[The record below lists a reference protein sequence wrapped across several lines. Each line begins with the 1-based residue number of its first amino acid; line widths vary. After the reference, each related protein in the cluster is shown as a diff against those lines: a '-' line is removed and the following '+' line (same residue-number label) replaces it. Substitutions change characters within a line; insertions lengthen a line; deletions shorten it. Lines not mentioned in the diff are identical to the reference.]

1 MAKLTKEA
9 ALKFLQES
17 QDAEIVIRTIAEEEA
32 FLNNYKT
39 VEIENGMKP
48 KVRELYDNLDRDILT
63 TTGVQKKAEE
73 KTYDYLKRVLAD
85 YKDQLSNADVK
96 KLKDQLEE
104 LKKNGAGPEL
114 ENVRQAAAKKE
125 KDLTDRIA
133 QLSQQ
138 IVEKDIRANLNQAL
152 TGLKFKEI
160 PKSVLDTYLEA
171 TMAKMTAK
179 AKLVDGK
186 VIFTKEDGSAILDTS
201 TYQPAGADILLKEE
215 LKDIIDTGVQGKGA
229 GTAKPANVTVDKD
242 GKKQVQVFVPAGIK
256 TQGELTEHLM
266 KSGLARGTEEYNVA
280 FAQYGNQLPLA

>member
-17 QDAEIVIRTIAEEEA
+17 QDAEIIVRTIAEEEA

-48 KVRELYDNLDRDILT
+48 KVRELYDKLDLDILT

-85 YKDQLSNADVK
+85 FKDQLSNADVK

-104 LKKNGAGPEL
+104 LKKSGAGPEL

-125 KDLTDRIA
+125 KELTDRIA
-133 QLSQQ
+133 QLNQQ

-152 TGLKFKEI
+152 TGLKFKDI

-186 VIFTKEDGSAILDTS
+186 VIFTKEDGSAILDMS
-201 TYQPAGADILLKEE
+201 TYQPAGADSLLKEE
-215 LKDIIDTGVQGKGA
+215 LKDIIDAGIQGKGA
-229 GTAKPANVTVDKD
+229 GTKPANVTVDKD
-242 GKKQVQVFVPAGIK
+242 GKKQVQVFIPAGIK

-266 KSGLARGTEEYNVA
+266 KSGLARGSEEYNVA
-280 FAQYGNQLPLA
+280 FAQYGEKLPLA